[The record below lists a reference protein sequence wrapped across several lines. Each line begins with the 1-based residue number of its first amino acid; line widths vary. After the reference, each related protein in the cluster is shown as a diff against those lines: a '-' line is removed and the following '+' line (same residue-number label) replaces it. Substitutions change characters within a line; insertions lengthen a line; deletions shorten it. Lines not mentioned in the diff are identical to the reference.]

1 MFTSKRFALLGFF
14 VAFLSLTPISISPAL
29 AAASARSVSPSATS
43 FSTGTFIAFATA
55 SKTFTN
61 PLAALSLSGVSAGV
75 AKPFYIEN
83 GGTINQN
90 AITMTISL
98 TASAA
103 ITNVR
108 NCPVGVLFATPTSCV
123 GGVTLTTN
131 NPTAGVAKVYTM
143 SIPANTWY
151 EFELTA
157 SKNCTATIS
166 VSVASTQIAT
176 FTQNS

>member
-1 MFTSKRFALLGFF
+1 MFRSKRSALLGFF
-14 VAFLSLTPISISPAL
+14 VALVALTPISISPAI
-29 AAASARSVSPSATS
+29 AAAKATSTSPSATS
-43 FSTGTFIAFATA
+43 FSTGTFKAFATA
-55 SKTFTN
+55 TQTFTN
-61 PLAALSLSGVSAGV
+61 PLAALTLSVTANT
-75 AKPFYIEN
+75 AKAFYIEN

-108 NCPVGVLFATPTSCV
+108 NCPQGVLFQTPTTCV

-131 NPTAGVAKVYTM
+131 SATAGVEKVYTM

-157 SKNCTATIS
+157 TKNSTATIS
-166 VSVASTQIAT
+166 VAVASTQIAT